1 MQRRV
6 CGARAT
12 KSTQRT
18 ATASSAQAYMI
29 DGTLILPIDSD
40 ARAPPIPSSLILLS
54 SLLLVLFFSVSGVVW
69 GGVGCPSG
77 VDAARSTKHSRH
89 QAAICKADAGR
100 AIRDADARYA
110 MYDTRTH
117 GRIHTRT
124 YLGRGRR
131 GKEERAEGRKAQK
144 AEAIEHR

>member
-89 QAAICKADAGR
+89 QVAICKADAGR

-117 GRIHTRT
+117 ERIQHAHTS
-124 YLGRGRR
+124 GA
-131 GKEERAEGRKAQK
+131 AEGGKRREPKGARRKKQ
-144 AEAIEHR
+144 RR